1 MKFIYILVVESY
13 KLFVFSVHQVLTT
26 SADKLV
32 HDLNSIAAFLSNGM
46 AAWKTHKEYVWGLLQ
61 VKKNHCRD
69 SPFHLNI
76 TLATQVHK
84 TPMLL

>member
-46 AAWKTHKEYVWGLLQ
+46 AAWKTHKEYV
-61 VKKNHCRD
+61 
-69 SPFHLNI
+69 
-76 TLATQVHK
+76 
-84 TPMLL
+84 